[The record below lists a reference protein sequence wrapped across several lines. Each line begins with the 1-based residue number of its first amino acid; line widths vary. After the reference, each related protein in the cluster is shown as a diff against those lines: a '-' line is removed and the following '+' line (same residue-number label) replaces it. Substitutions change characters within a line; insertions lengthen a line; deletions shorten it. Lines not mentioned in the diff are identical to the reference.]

1 MRYLL
6 VAVLILTLAAP
17 AVLANK
23 DSVKAVKGKQI
34 TATTTP
40 VKAGELSR
48 QTEKREKEN
57 VQYRIVTLLGGKLSA
72 RVAIPAR

>member
-17 AVLANK
+17 AVLAGK
-23 DSVKAVKGKQI
+23 DAVKAVKGKQI
-34 TATTTP
+34 TATTAP
-40 VKAGELSR
+40 VKAGELSK
-48 QTEKREKEN
+48 QTEKKEREN

-72 RVAIPAR
+72 RVPIHTR